1 MDQTLLRL
9 INQQWTNSALDMF
22 MAALS
27 NSAIWM
33 PFLIAGAIVAV
44 VFGGFRARAC
54 LVCMV
59 CTLLVTEQI
68 TGLLKNAVDRH
79 RPKQVETVRMVELQK
94 ARPKFLTL
102 SKKPRIRFSDAS
114 DQNRSGPSFPSGH
127 VTNNTVA
134 AVCLTLF
141 YRRRGWFYWIV
152 AALIGYSRV
161 YLGAHWPSDVIATF
175 FLATG
180 EALIMIGL
188 LELIW
193 RSAAKKFM
201 PQIYARHPTLM
212 VGQASSSPYP
222 PSPAGRATRPSDRP
236 TGGSRHSP

>member
-1 MDQTLLRL
+1 VDQSIFHL
-9 INQQWTNSALDMF
+9 INQQWTNPALDVF

-33 PFLIAGAIVAV
+33 PLLIAGAMVAL

-54 LVCMV
+54 VICLV
-59 CTLLVTEQI
+59 CTLFVAEQI
-68 TGLLKNAVDRH
+68 TSLLKNAVDRH

-94 ARPKFLTL
+94 AHPEFLTL
-102 SKKPRIRFSDAS
+102 FRKPRIRFSDAS
-114 DQNRSGPSFPSGH
+114 DRNRSGPSFPSGH

-152 AALIGYSRV
+152 AALIGYSRI

-193 RSAAKKFM
+193 PIAAKKFM
-201 PQIYARHPTLM
+201 PQIYGRHPTLI
-212 VGQASSSPYP
+212 VGHAPNS
-222 PSPAGRATRPSDRP
+222 PSPNSQARRRTRPFDRR
-236 TGGSRHSP
+236 TGGSRYSP

>member
-1 MDQTLLRL
+1 MDQRILHL
-9 INQQWTNSALDMF
+9 INQQWTNSVLDMF

-54 LVCMV
+54 LICMV

-79 RPKQVETVRMVELQK
+79 RPKQVETVRMVELQR
-94 ARPKFLTL
+94 AHPTFLTL

-114 DQNRSGPSFPSGH
+114 DRNRSGPSFPSGH

-152 AALIGYSRV
+152 AALIGYSRI

-188 LELIW
+188 LELVW
-193 RSAAKKFM
+193 RTAGKKFM

-212 VGQASSSPYP
+212 LGHAAD
-222 PSPAGRATRPSDRP
+222 SPAPHSPTRGGTSPSDSR
-236 TGGSRHSP
+236 TEGSRSPP